1 MGEDLLGPTLLAFG
15 TPEQKG
21 ASCARSPKSVSCSAR
36 ATPNPA
42 PARISPRCRLQ
53 HTSGSKRS
61 ADLSYLLVPI
71 DQPGITIRPIRQ
83 LAGKSEFNEV
93 FSTMG
98 DVISA
103 GSQHAWLTSRPHP
116 SPRSCLRGDLCWPQR
131 RQRCSFCGQQP
142 GSITP
147 GA

>member
-1 MGEDLLGPTLLAFG
+1 MGLPQGTVTFLFTDLEGSTRLWEAHPQEMKDALARHN
-15 TPEQKG
+15 TI
-21 ASCARSPKSVSCSAR
+21 VR
-36 ATPNPA
+36 AAVESHN
-42 PARISPRCRLQ
+42 
-53 HTSGSKRS
+53 G
-61 ADLSYLLVPI
+61 V
-71 DQPGITIRPIRQ
+71 
-83 LAGKSEFNEV
+83 V